1 MRLLYGVVAWTL
13 WAMLMGYA
21 RERHGVE
28 IPEYV
33 QWLSTAIIVAGAM
46 AGGD

>member
-1 MRLLYGVVAWTL
+1 MRFLYGFIALLLWTVVMAYVTV
-13 WAMLMGYA
+13 
-21 RERHGVE
+21 ETKTE
-28 IPEYV
+28 IPVYV

>member
-1 MRLLYGVVAWTL
+1 MRLLYGFIAGAL
-13 WAMLMGYA
+13 WVMLMAYA
-21 RERHGVE
+21 TVRVGVE
-28 IPEYV
+28 IPGNV